1 MVKTEEKA
9 FVKIIVAESARRRES
24 AGGWRQ
30 DRVRGGVGRLLS
42 AVCLTVLMVGGG
54 TREGLGQAA
63 PAPSGASATKPS
75 DSGAAPAVS
84 APLAVSTLTGGAG
97 KPAYT
102 LPPEKLEKAIA
113 LSRIRN
119 TLEITESVVWLV
131 LIWVFLASRA
141 AAFLECRAIHLSRHR
156 WVQGL
161 VFFAALFVLSTL
173 AALPFD
179 LIGHHFSRA
188 FGISVEGWGE
198 WFLDLGKALGLEI
211 VFGAP
216 VLLLFNWIVKRWP
229 RRYWFGIWLAT
240 VPLLVLS
247 VFASPFLEPIFDK
260 FEPLQKEHAGLVAD
274 LEKLVARTG
283 TQIPPERMFLMKASE
298 KTNGLNAY
306 VSGMGATKRIVVWDT
321 TAGRIPNDEVL
332 FIFGHE
338 SGHYVLHHLP
348 KQMAGFAIFFFFL
361 YWGCA
366 GLAGWLARRYGG
378 RWLRRGDEMNPNP
391 LATRAG
397 FVILLFAI
405 AIANFVATPL
415 TNAFIRHFE
424 HEADVY
430 GQEAIHG
437 LVADPQKT
445 AVAAFGALG
454 EAWLDDPDPSPFIE
468 FWLYDHPSVK
478 NRANFASHYDPW
490 ANGGKGKFFSQ

>member
-1 MVKTEEKA
+1 VSPSSSLNP
-9 FVKIIVAESARRRES
+9 SAAL
-24 AGGWRQ
+24 AGG
-30 DRVRGGVGRLLS
+30 
-42 AVCLTVLMVGGG
+42 TE
-54 TREGLGQAA
+54 T
-63 PAPSGASATKPS
+63 
-75 DSGAAPAVS
+75 
-84 APLAVSTLTGGAG
+84 
-97 KPAYT
+97 PAYT
-102 LPPEKLEKAIA
+102 LSPEKREKAIE

-119 TLEITESVVWLV
+119 TLDITEPVVSLLLIWLFLV
-131 LIWVFLASRA
+131 LRG
-141 AAFLECRAIHLSRHR
+141 AAFLECRAIHVSRHR

-161 VFFAALFVLSTL
+161 VFFAALFVLSAL
-173 AALPFD
+173 ASLPFD
-179 LIGHHFSRA
+179 MIGHHYSRA
-188 FGISVEGWGE
+188 FGISVEGWGP

-211 VFGAP
+211 LIGAP
-216 VLLLFNWIVKRWP
+216 ILLLFNWIVRRWP
-229 RRYWFGIWLAT
+229 KGYWFGIWVVT

-247 VFASPFLEPIFDK
+247 VYGSPYLELVFDK

-306 VSGMGATKRIVVWDT
+306 VSGLGATKRIVVWDT

-361 YWGCA
+361 FWGCA
-366 GLAGWLARRYGG
+366 GLAERMARRTSG
-378 RWLRRGDEMNPNP
+378 RWLRRSDEANPNP

-405 AIANFVATPL
+405 SIASFVATPL

-437 LVADPQKT
+437 LVPDPQKT
-445 AVAAFGALG
+445 AVASFNALG
-454 EAWLDDPDPSPFIE
+454 EAWLEDPDPSPLIE

-478 NRANFASHYDPW
+478 KRANFARQYDPW
-490 ANGGKGKFFSQ
+490 ANGGRGKFFAR